1 MPVPRSALLFSEV
14 RRRSLSR
21 SSFGPGSCEGF
32 RLLPNC
38 ILAPV
43 PTTATGYMCDGP
55 DLSPAPED
63 STPCDVDSDA
73 PPSDHTSEVDAVAKE
88 LFADPPSAT
97 AGAPLPSKLFI
108 GVSEEPPVGPREGVS
123 HWLLGLPI
131 HLLSWCA
138 SVVSGLTRKRPRPWL

>member
-1 MPVPRSALLFSEV
+1 MSLGLEWQLDDTIFQTPKRRKLGDVAYPSPSLSASVPRSALLFSEV

-43 PTTATGYMCDGP
+43 PATATGYMCDGP

-63 STPCDVDSDA
+63 ATPCDVDNDA

-97 AGAPLPSKLFI
+97 AGTSLP
-108 GVSEEPPVGPREGVS
+108 
-123 HWLLGLPI
+123 
-131 HLLSWCA
+131 
-138 SVVSGLTRKRPRPWL
+138 